1 MGERSPTG
9 GANALSALIR
19 THGDEIL
26 SAWLAAQTVQAGVV
40 SEGEMRQQCRLLLDD
55 LAQLSTDDWDD
66 PSYAPLKGHLA
77 DLSRAYALRKAKPNE
92 TATFVFAL
100 KDAASETLRA
110 VTSDPEELWRSGEA
124 INRHIDRLGLYT
136 FDTFVASR
144 EEMIREQQRT
154 ILELSTPVVQ
164 VWERILA
171 LPIVGTVDTLRTQ
184 QIMEDLLQKIVET
197 GAEVVL
203 LDITGVPV
211 VDTSV
216 ARHLIQTGTAA
227 RLLGAEVILVGI
239 SPRIAQTLV
248 HLGVDLGEVTTR
260 ASLAKGLEVALSL
273 THRQVV
279 PL

>member
-1 MGERSPTG
+1 MGERLTTE
-9 GANALSALIR
+9 GAAALAEMIR
-19 THGDEIL
+19 THGEEIRRAWL
-26 SAWLAAQTVQAGVV
+26 SAQAAQAAGV
-40 SEGEMRQQCRLLLDD
+40 SPEERRQQAQVLLDD
-55 LAQLSTDDWDD
+55 LARLSSDDWSD
-66 PSYAPLKGHLA
+66 STYAALKGHLA
-77 DLSRAYALRKAKPNE
+77 DLSRAYALRQATPSE
-92 TATFVFAL
+92 TATFIFAL
-100 KDAASETLRA
+100 KDAVAVNLRA
-110 VTSDPEELWRSGEA
+110 TTTDPVTLWQTGEA
-124 INRHIDRLGLYT
+124 INRLIDRLGLYT

-164 VWERILA
+164 LWERILA

-184 QIMEDLLQKIVET
+184 QIMEDLLHKIVET

-203 LDITGVPV
+203 IDITGVPV

-216 ARHLIQTGTAA
+216 ARHLLQTGTAA

-260 ASLAKGLEVALSL
+260 ASLAKGLEVALAL
-273 THRQVV
+273 THQQVV